1 MTTTEVRICRV
12 CHVEKELELFIKHS
26 RKGKV
31 DYERVCRECDRSH
44 RRIHAA
50 GVVNMLPAVVVDDP
64 MSDAWDTSGINLER
78 VSRKNLKAEFD
89 ADLPLNQ
96 TMRRLRVL
104 TLIALRPTSYLAR
117 IARDVY
123 GVEPCQS

>member
-1 MTTTEVRICRV
+1 MKTCRV
-12 CHVEKELELFIKHS
+12 CHVEKAIDLFVKHS

-31 DYERVCRECDRSH
+31 DYEHVCRECDRNR
-44 RRIHAA
+44 RRIQAA
-50 GVVNMLPAVVVDDP
+50 RMVHMMPAIVVTDP
-64 MSDAWDTSGINLER
+64 MSDAWDTSGINLEK

-104 TLIALRPTSYLAR
+104 TLIRLRPSSYLAR
-117 IARDVY
+117 VASEVY
-123 GVEPCQS
+123 EVEL